1 MKLTQYDPWHALS
14 SVPEEMERLMRRR
27 FGSLAPAEDGE
38 EGLVAAWAPAVDIRE
53 DDDQFVVHA
62 DIPGVEPKDIDV
74 SLENGMLTISG
85 ERKEEKEDE
94 KEGYRRMERFSGQF
108 FRRFSL
114 PDTADADKV
123 KARSRKGVLELVIPK
138 TREHQA
144 RRIEV
149 EAD

>member
-1 MKLTQYDPWHALS
+1 MKLTQYDPWHALT
-14 SVPEEMERLMRRR
+14 SVPQEMERLMRRR
-27 FGSLAPAEDGE
+27 FGAMAPGGDGE

-53 DDDQFVVHA
+53 EDDQFIVRA
-62 DIPGVEPKDIDV
+62 DIPGVDPKDIDI

-85 ERKEEKEDE
+85 ERKEEKEEE

-114 PDTADADKV
+114 PDTADADRV
-123 KARSRKGVLELVIPK
+123 KAHSRKGVLELVIPK
-138 TREHQA
+138 TREHKA